1 MAETNYGISG
11 VGSLSAH
18 NLVVGP
24 SGTINEYA
32 MPAEVQAQLDEL
44 RAAVS
49 AFAGDAGVR
58 EQITAATHEVA
69 SELASPAPDKPKL
82 RDRLSAIAQAA
93 GSASAVASAATGLIT
108 LIATLI

>member
-11 VGSLSAH
+11 VASISAH
-18 NLVVGP
+18 NLVVGE
-24 SGTINEYA
+24 SGSIVEYA
-32 MPAEVQAQLDEL
+32 VPPAVQAQLEEL
-44 RAAVS
+44 RAAVR

-58 EQITAATHEVA
+58 QQLAAATDEVA
-69 SELASPAPDKPKL
+69 SALASPEPDKPKL